1 MLTRVWQTL
10 IDVTLTS
17 ESTIAVQTFT
27 LKPVHRAGSN
37 VELDIT
43 DAMLELETTIHHNI
57 HAQLCTHSLL
67 QCRVRYFRPG
77 IFNFYFML
85 LFLSE
90 KNQNL
95 LDIQEHCICKM
106 GKIPSE
112 LELFCFLGVFKSCIP
127 GSFDTVTS
135 LSMGFCRERAVAGQG
150 PSGLRF
156 FRHKHSAS
164 AISYLLVVAD
174 VVVVFP
180 TLQSEEI
187 PLLQKM

>member
-1 MLTRVWQTL
+1 
-10 IDVTLTS
+10 
-17 ESTIAVQTFT
+17 
-27 LKPVHRAGSN
+27 
-37 VELDIT
+37 
-43 DAMLELETTIHHNI
+43 
-57 HAQLCTHSLL
+57 
-67 QCRVRYFRPG
+67 
-77 IFNFYFML
+77 ML

-95 LDIQEHCICKM
+95 LDIQEYCICKM

-112 LELFCFLGVFKSCIP
+112 LELFFLVFKNCIP

-156 FRHKHSAS
+156 FRHKHSVS

-180 TLQSEEI
+180 YTSI
-187 PLLQKM
+187 

>member
-1 MLTRVWQTL
+1 MPCLNWKPPSTTTFMLNSVRT
-10 IDVTLTS
+10 
-17 ESTIAVQTFT
+17 ACC
-27 LKPVHRAGSN
+27 N
-37 VELDIT
+37 VELGISDRGFLFFI
-43 DAMLELETTIHHNI
+43 
-57 HAQLCTHSLL
+57 LC
-67 QCRVRYFRPG
+67 
-77 IFNFYFML
+77 FYFWVKKIKTCWIY
-85 LFLSE
+85 
-90 KNQNL
+90 KNTVFA
-95 LDIQEHCICKM
+95 KW
-106 GKIPSE
+106 GKYRVSWN
-112 LELFCFLGVFKSCIP
+112 FFGGGGGVKNCIP

-156 FRHKHSAS
+156 FRHKHSVS